1 MLRLYKA
8 ILLELTRERSYNG
21 ILIFRA
27 INRMFIL
34 VGETSQ
40 SIDFA
45 ALSLFHMMMSDY
57 SFSILL
63 TVLQGRAP
71 HNSTK
76 HLGKVTSRAESA
88 VLANI
93 KYALIS

>member
-1 MLRLYKA
+1 
-8 ILLELTRERSYNG
+8 
-21 ILIFRA
+21 
-27 INRMFIL
+27 MFIF
-34 VGETSQ
+34 GRETSQ
-40 SIDFA
+40 SVDFA
-45 ALSLFHMMMSDY
+45 TFSLFHMMMSDY
-57 SFSILL
+57 GFSILL